1 MGKNAAPKHE
11 FKRILVPVSG
21 DEVSEHAFRWVCQ
34 MSRHSKAQIHA
45 VHVIEVPM
53 DLPLET
59 QDPHAV
65 DQGEAVLARM
75 EAIGHEEK
83 CKDVH
88 ARSLRAR
95 HVGPAIVMEAEERGM
110 DAVVLGIPYRRKF
123 GSCRMGDTANYIF
136 ENASCQVVFSRASAP
151 QTVLA

>member
-1 MGKNAAPKHE
+1 MGKNSAPKHE
-11 FKRILVPVSG
+11 LKRILVPVSG
-21 DEVSEHAFRWVCQ
+21 DEVSEQTFRWACQ
-34 MSRHSKAQIHA
+34 MARQSKAQLHA

-59 QDPHAV
+59 QDLQAISE
-65 DQGEAVLARM
+65 GEAILARM
-75 EAIGHEEK
+75 EAIGHAEK

-95 HVGPAIVMEAEERGM
+95 HAGPAIVMEAEDQGV

-123 GSCRMGDTANYIF
+123 GICSMGDTGHYVF
-136 ENASCQVVFSRASAP
+136 ENAPCQVIFWREGAP
-151 QTVLA
+151 QSVLA